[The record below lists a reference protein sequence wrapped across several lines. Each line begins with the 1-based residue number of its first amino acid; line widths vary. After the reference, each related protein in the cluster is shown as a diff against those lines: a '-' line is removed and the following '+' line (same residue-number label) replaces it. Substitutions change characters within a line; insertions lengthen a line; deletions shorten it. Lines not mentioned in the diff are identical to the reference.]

1 LDGTDPSVYNA
12 PSAPELLSPAQ
23 EEQVDSL
30 TPELVVTNATDIDG
44 DALIYTFELYSD
56 EGLTALITSTT
67 EQPEGQDGTTAWTVD
82 VELAEN
88 SRYFWRVRANDGA
101 LDGPWSERGLF
112 YVNAENSPPTVPNP
126 LLPNGSADTLEPVA
140 TVDPSADPDGDPIS
154 YLFQVATTDDFAEPV
169 AEGES
174 ETTSWTVSPALAGDG
189 QYWWRAA
196 ARDDQGA
203 QSDWSGALLFKINL
217 DNKLP
222 SAPVIINP
230 VDGSTVNVTTVALTW
245 NQSSDED
252 GDTLTYEVQVSDKAD
267 FSTTFFNAGSLPA
280 GGEDTVEVQL
290 ENLTEDT
297 TFYARVRANDGQGFG
312 EYGTVEFTVNA
323 ANTVAT
329 APVLVSPIDGATVED
344 EVEFV
349 FTNATDPDGDALS
362 YRLEVATD
370 EQFANTIAT
379 LSDIPEGEGEQ
390 TTVKVSASSSEEEG
404 EAILTVGGKL
414 YWRVTAV
421 DARGLDG
428 LSSST
433 EDFEVIVKIGGQVA
447 GGSGCNCATP
457 NAPARLPWVPA
468 LALGAVLGLALVR
481 RRR

>member
-1 LDGTDPSVYNA
+1 
-12 PSAPELLSPAQ
+12 
-23 EEQVDSL
+23 
-30 TPELVVTNATDIDG
+30 
-44 DALIYTFELYSD
+44 
-56 EGLTALITSTT
+56 
-67 EQPEGQDGTTAWTVD
+67 
-82 VELAEN
+82 
-88 SRYFWRVRANDGA
+88 
-101 LDGPWSERGLF
+101 LF

-126 LLPNGSADTLEPVA
+126 LLPSGSADTLEPVA
-140 TVDPSADPDGDPIS
+140 TVDPSADPDGDPIT

-230 VDGSTVNVTTVALTW
+230 VDGSTVNVNTVALTW

-349 FTNATDPDGDALS
+349 FTNATDPDGDALG

-370 EQFANTIAT
+370 EQFTNTIAT
-379 LSDIPEGEGEQ
+379 LSDIPEGEGGQ
-390 TTVKVSASSSEEEG
+390 TTVKVSASSSQEEG

-457 NAPARLPWVPA
+457 NAPAR
-468 LALGAVLGLALVR
+468 
-481 RRR
+481 

>member
-1 LDGTDPSVYNA
+1 
-12 PSAPELLSPAQ
+12 
-23 EEQVDSL
+23 
-30 TPELVVTNATDIDG
+30 
-44 DALIYTFELYSD
+44 
-56 EGLTALITSTT
+56 
-67 EQPEGQDGTTAWTVD
+67 
-82 VELAEN
+82 
-88 SRYFWRVRANDGA
+88 
-101 LDGPWSERGLF
+101 
-112 YVNAENSPPTVPNP
+112 
-126 LLPNGSADTLEPVA
+126 
-140 TVDPSADPDGDPIS
+140 
-154 YLFQVATTDDFAEPV
+154 
-169 AEGES
+169 
-174 ETTSWTVSPALAGDG
+174 VSPALAGDG

-230 VDGSTVNVTTVALTW
+230 VDGSTVNVNTVALTW

-349 FTNATDPDGDALS
+349 FTNATDPDGDALG

-370 EQFANTIAT
+370 EQFTNTIAT
-379 LSDIPEGEGEQ
+379 LSDIPEGEGGQ
-390 TTVKVSASSSEEEG
+390 TTVKVSASSSQEEG

-457 NAPARLPWVPA
+457 NAPARLPWAPM
-468 LALGAVLGLALVR
+468 LALGAVIGLVLVR